1 MAFTKY
7 LGFPVGGVAA
17 CLLMTACGA
26 SPAYDDPEIPPPPPH
41 APMPMTAPPPPP
53 QTVPVAVGDGGV
65 VPNMSS
71 SGPLPDLP
79 SQAPIYAENV
89 PAPPANERVATYP
102 NGQWVYADGDGWM
115 WIPNDTGRVV
125 VEQVPYS
132 YMYTPGWG
140 WNWYVSPWGY
150 GGYRYGGWVSRPYR
164 PVGWRGGWVAPRHV
178 SGRIGGSY
186 RGGGYHGGG
195 GGFHGGGGH
204 HR

>member
-1 MAFTKY
+1 MASPKY
-7 LGFPVGGVAA
+7 LGLFV
-17 CLLMTACGA
+17 LLTACGA
-26 SPAYDDPEIPPPPPH
+26 SPAYEEAEIPPPPPH
-41 APMPMTAPPPPP
+41 APIAMAAPPPPP
-53 QTVPVAVGDGGV
+53 TTAPPSAQVGDAGV

-79 SQAPIYAENV
+79 SQAPIYAQDV
-89 PAPPANERVATYP
+89 PAPPSTERTVTYP

-115 WIPNDTGRVV
+115 WVPNGAINVV

-150 GGYRYGGWVSRPYR
+150 GGYHYGGWVRRPYR

-178 SGRIGGSY
+178 TVRAGVGY
-186 RGGGYHGGG
+186 RGGYRGG
-195 GGFHGGGGH
+195 GGFHAGGGGH